1 MDVLTR
7 TVKLPSRLS
16 GSGGFLFVHAIVFDE
31 PRLPFAIVKY
41 SVAGREEKLGLRLD
55 LDKQVFLDHFEDSID
70 EKAAREAAPQIVTFL
85 AEGVAGVQSATSG
98 GRS

>member
-16 GSGGFLFVHAIVFDE
+16 GSGGFLFLHAIVFDE

-41 SVAGREEKLGLRLD
+41 AVGGTEEKLGLRLD
-55 LDKQVFLDHFEDSID
+55 LDKQVFLDHFEDSRN
-70 EKAAREAAPQIVTFL
+70 EEVARDAAPRIVTYL
-85 AEGVAGVQSATSG
+85 AEGVAGAQSATSG